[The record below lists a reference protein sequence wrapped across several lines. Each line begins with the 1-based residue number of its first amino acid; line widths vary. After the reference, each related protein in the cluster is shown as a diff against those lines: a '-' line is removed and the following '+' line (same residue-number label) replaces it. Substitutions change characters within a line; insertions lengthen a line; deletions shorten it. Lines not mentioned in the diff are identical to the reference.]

1 MKLVFTDLDGTLL
14 DHDSYSFEAAR
25 PALELLAARGVPV
38 ILASSKTEAEMRP
51 IAEAI
56 GISHPMIVENG
67 AGLAGLNAEDP
78 VIDRDLPSP
87 YSRLRS
93 FLREIPKDLSACFE
107 GFGDWDVERVAS
119 ETGLP
124 VASGPP
130 VSGSLRA

>member
-14 DHDSYSFEAAR
+14 DYDSYSFEAAG

-67 AGLAGLNAEDP
+67 AGLAGLNAEDS
-78 VIDRDLPSP
+78 VGDRDLPSF

-93 FLREIPKDLSACFE
+93 FLREIPKDLNACFE
-107 GFGDWDVERVAS
+107 GFGDWDVERVAN

-124 VASGPP
+124 A
-130 VSGSLRA
+130 A